1 MLTKSIK
8 VKRPVKVKTVVTEG
22 FKEQAKDEINKEIR
36 LLDNQ
41 IMQLEVQSKQ
51 IQDQVSGG
59 MSQYFSEG
67 SSDQAHMAIEELLQR
82 LQQMSEL
89 KQELQFQK
97 ENIDHLALNNVIV
110 TGSLENYVEI
120 KPGENLYEKFKE
132 AEIIIKD
139 GVVQDI
145 ID

>member
-1 MLTKSIK
+1 MISKSIT

-22 FKEQAKDEINKEIR
+22 FKQQAKDEINKEIR

-41 IMQLEVQSKQ
+41 IMQMELQSKQ

-59 MSQYFSEG
+59 MSQYFAEG
-67 SSDQAHMAIEELLQR
+67 NDQAQHAIEELLQR

-110 TGSLENYVEI
+110 TGSLENYVEV
-120 KPGENLYEKFKE
+120 KPGENLYDKFKD

-145 ID
+145 IE

>member
-22 FKEQAKDEINKEIR
+22 FKQQAKDEINKEIR
-36 LLDNQ
+36 LLDSQ
-41 IMQLEVQSKQ
+41 IMQMEMQSKQ
-51 IQDQVSGG
+51 IQDQVTGG
-59 MSQYFSEG
+59 IPQYFAESN
-67 SSDQAHMAIEELLQR
+67 DQAQQAIEELLQR

-97 ENIDHLALNNVIV
+97 ENIDHLALNNVII

-120 KPGENLYEKFKE
+120 KPGENLYDKFKE
-132 AEIIIKD
+132 AEIIVKD

-145 ID
+145 IE